1 MDSTGGRPDRSAVAA
16 GPLRSASG
24 QYLAWLHLEG
34 LGQLPHSA
42 KGDGATG
49 FDTLVVPEAE
59 TKVHHV
65 FLCEGASFSQRPN
78 AAPEE

>member
-1 MDSTGGRPDRSAVAA
+1 
-16 GPLRSASG
+16 
-24 QYLAWLHLEG
+24 
-34 LGQLPHSA
+34 
-42 KGDGATG
+42 
-49 FDTLVVPEAE
+49 VPEAE